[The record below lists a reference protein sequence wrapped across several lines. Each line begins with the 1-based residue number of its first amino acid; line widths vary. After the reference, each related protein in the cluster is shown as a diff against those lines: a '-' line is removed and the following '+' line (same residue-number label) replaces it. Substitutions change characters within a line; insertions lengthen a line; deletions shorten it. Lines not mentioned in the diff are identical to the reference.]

1 MLALL
6 VSLLGLYILLCIG
19 WAVLC
24 WVVEVPEVRQAFVLV
39 VGTGVYCF
47 LPVLLPEPWGL
58 WMFFGLA
65 ACGLMAAIVAAGLE
79 YFRAPRSVSVGRGRW
94 RLIAWGQLRLSPGAT
109 TAIAAALAVALVA
122 GSVLGARAWLEAA
135 SRDPRLAEITVVAV
149 IGLCVLIVVGGIV
162 ISLVGMVRAW
172 REGERHRW
180 PERWSE
186 MPPDEVTGLVP
197 QTPAGLPASSP
208 ARPPGPPSRPVAR
221 RGGRP
226 T

>member
-6 VSLLGLYILLCIG
+6 LTLLGLYILFCIG
-19 WAVLC
+19 WAVVCAFL
-24 WVVEVPEVRQAFVLV
+24 ESPEVRHAFLAV
-39 VGTGVYCF
+39 VGVGVYCF

-58 WMFFGLA
+58 WTFFGLA

-94 RLIAWGQLRLSPGAT
+94 RLIAWGQLRLSPGAAT
-109 TAIAAALAVALVA
+109 GLAAALAVALVA

-135 SRDPRLAEITVVAV
+135 GRDPRLAEITVVAL

-162 ISLVGMVRAW
+162 ISVVGMRRAW

-186 MPPDEVTGLVP
+186 MPPDDVTGLVP
-197 QTPAGLPASSP
+197 RPPAGVPASSP
-208 ARPPGPPSRPVAR
+208 ARPHGPPSPSVAGH
-221 RGGRP
+221 GGRP
-226 T
+226 Q